1 MEGLEDLTF
10 YRRARTTACSK
21 LFPAQTYLGG
31 LSNDPKAH
39 PLCFPRR
46 TARYMRAARA
56 APDRPQ
62 SNSGK
67 QSEPTTKS
75 VAGKVTS
82 IGNSGT
88 SFAVEVEGA
97 SKQTMQFVVNKNTQV
112 QGQVKVGTLVAVDYQ
127 PAENGQNLAVSIA
140 VRG

>member
-1 MEGLEDLTF
+1 MI
-10 YRRARTTACSK
+10 RK
-21 LFPAQTYLGG
+21 LLPCVSLAALLAIGV
-31 LSNDPKAH
+31 
-39 PLCFPRR
+39 
-46 TARYMRAARA
+46 AARA
-56 APDRPQ
+56 APDHLQ
-62 SNSGK
+62 SAAGQ

-97 SKQTMQFVVNKNTQV
+97 SKQTMQFVVNQNTQV
-112 QGQVKVGTLVAVDYQ
+112 QGHVKVGTLVAVNYQ
-127 PAENGQNLAVSIA
+127 PTDGGQNLAVSIA

>member
-1 MEGLEDLTF
+1 MMKKLLYSVPLMALLLAGL
-10 YRRARTTACSK
+10 
-21 LFPAQTYLGG
+21 
-31 LSNDPKAH
+31 H
-39 PLCFPRR
+39 
-46 TARYMRAARA
+46 ARA
-56 APDRPQ
+56 EPITLQ
-62 SNSGK
+62 SAKGP

-75 VAGKVTS
+75 VAGKVTA

-88 SFAVEVEGA
+88 SFAVEVEGT

>member
-1 MEGLEDLTF
+1 MI
-10 YRRARTTACSK
+10 RK
-21 LFPAQTYLGG
+21 LIPCVSLAAL
-31 LSNDPKAH
+31 LVI
-39 PLCFPRR
+39 CV
-46 TARYMRAARA
+46 AARA
-56 APDRPQ
+56 APDRLQ
-62 SNSGK
+62 SDSGK

-88 SFAVEVEGA
+88 SFAVEVEGT

>member
-1 MEGLEDLTF
+1 LLVGV
-10 YRRARTTACSK
+10 
-21 LFPAQTYLGG
+21 
-31 LSNDPKAH
+31 H
-39 PLCFPRR
+39 
-46 TARYMRAARA
+46 ARA
-56 APDRPQ
+56 EPIDLRSAKGQ
-62 SNSGK
+62 
-67 QSEPTTKS
+67 QVEPTTKS
-75 VAGKVTS
+75 VAGKVTA

-88 SFAVEVEGA
+88 SFAVEVEGT

>member
-1 MEGLEDLTF
+1 MKKLLYSVPLVGL
-10 YRRARTTACSK
+10 
-21 LFPAQTYLGG
+21 LFVG
-31 LSNDPKAH
+31 LH
-39 PLCFPRR
+39 
-46 TARYMRAARA
+46 ARA
-56 APDRPQ
+56 EPIHLQ
-62 SNSGK
+62 SAAGQ

-88 SFAVEVEGA
+88 SFAVEVEGT

-127 PAENGQNLAVSIA
+127 PAESGQNLAVNIT